1 MSSKGAGGPKK
12 MPKTELADT
21 VASLL
26 RVVAEKERQLQDL
39 TDQSIGFLEKLGESQ
54 RQIGEQTKLLTRLDD
69 LQRALTDARQRL
81 RGASNYAP
89 FAADDPA
96 APVTPLEIVCF
107 GPDTANSALAYAAA
121 GIKLTWI
128 GPPQA
133 FTAHQKRKTSLR
145 ILTHR
150 DARTPAQCWNLAM
163 ASTQGEAVLFIGAGI
178 QLDRALQSPDAATNS
193 NAALLCPTIQ
203 CDEERTLGC
212 AETDSLL
219 HLRALPAPPPNG
231 ESTDIPFPSAQA
243 FLLRR
248 PAFER
253 IGMFDEGLISVAAL
267 LDYACRARNHN
278 FAVIGAPDLVLTRLS
293 GCNAVAEASDN
304 ERLQVLARYR
314 PEMIGRALADAPT
327 LWQQEPTAI
336 AGLLRELI
344 AAIPNRQDAATLR
357 QVMEQVACGMV
368 EHAQPSRRIVRLIQT
383 IRIELL
389 RALSGTDVAFERE
402 LASASLFTAEREVP
416 TSVAASFALLAQDLA
431 LDLRM
436 RTFLLGNLQ
445 ETQRQLQQEATNHK
459 AHAQRAERSE
469 REASDLNNQLVENEK
484 KVIRIEQ
491 RLDWTGNLLANI
503 QEQLEESRNLR
514 SATEQKLAAS
524 GQQVADLQGQF
535 DNSLRVQHES
545 ETKLQ
550 SLQLQLEESRNLRS
564 ATEQKL
570 AASGQQVADLQG
582 QFGNSLR
589 AQNESETKLQSLQL
603 QLEESRNLR
612 SATEQKL
619 AASGQQVA
627 DLQGQFDAAKPIAVA
642 NGAKL
647 EQATRQ
653 LAARQQELTDI
664 SCSLDLAQSAR
675 RDTES
680 SLVIALQAVDEMTKT
695 LAKAQAHLID
705 ADAKVTATLAH
716 AATQD
721 EAFSRAHERVE
732 TAEKNARNAESDLLR
747 VRSERELLQGAF
759 DALQE
764 RLEVAARRQDITN
777 QELAANGQRML
788 AADANLLLLQNDL
801 THAESALQKTKAS
814 ASTMHGDLVALAHSV
829 GLSEPPPPDRL
840 RELLSMLHRDANL
853 LATTLVATGAGD
865 AASLVTKLQVT
876 QQQLDTAS
884 DRLRERETWIRILLL
899 QSTKIRLRRRQLMPH
914 EQEFLT
920 RVKP

>member
-81 RGASNYAP
+81 RGASSYAP

-267 LDYACRARNHN
+267 LDFACRARNHN

-304 ERLQVLARYR
+304 ERLQMLARYR

-503 QEQLEESRNLR
+503 QE
-514 SATEQKLAAS
+514 
-524 GQQVADLQGQF
+524 
-535 DNSLRVQHES
+535 
-545 ETKLQ
+545 
-550 SLQLQLEESRNLRS
+550 
-564 ATEQKL
+564 
-570 AASGQQVADLQG
+570 
-582 QFGNSLR
+582 
-589 AQNESETKLQSLQL
+589 

>member
-81 RGASNYAP
+81 RGASSYAP

-267 LDYACRARNHN
+267 LDFACRARNHN

-304 ERLQVLARYR
+304 ERLQMLARYR

-535 DNSLRVQHES
+535 
-545 ETKLQ
+545 
-550 SLQLQLEESRNLRS
+550 
-564 ATEQKL
+564 
-570 AASGQQVADLQG
+570 
-582 QFGNSLR
+582 GNSLR
-589 AQNESETKLQSLQL
+589 AQNESETKLQNLQL
-603 QLEESRNLR
+603 QLEESRKLR

>member
-12 MPKTELADT
+12 MPKTELAGT

-81 RGASNYAP
+81 RGASSYAP
-89 FAADDPA
+89 FAADDPT

-133 FTAHQKRKTSLR
+133 FTAQQKRNTSLR

-178 QLDRALQSPDAATNS
+178 QLDRAPQSPDAATNS

-231 ESTDIPFPSAQA
+231 ESTDILFPSVQA

-267 LDYACRARNHN
+267 LDFACRARNHN

-416 TSVAASFALLAQDLA
+416 TSVAASFAMLAQDLA

-459 AHAQRAERSE
+459 AYAQRAERSE
-469 REASDLNNQLVENEK
+469 REASDLNNQLIENEK

-514 SATEQKLAAS
+514 SASEQKLAAS
-524 GQQVADLQGQF
+524 GQQVADLQ
-535 DNSLRVQHES
+535 E
-545 ETKLQ
+545 
-550 SLQLQLEESRNLRS
+550 
-564 ATEQKL
+564 
-570 AASGQQVADLQG
+570 
-582 QFGNSLR
+582 
-589 AQNESETKLQSLQL
+589 
-603 QLEESRNLR
+603 
-612 SATEQKL
+612 
-619 AASGQQVA
+619 
-627 DLQGQFDAAKPIAVA
+627 QFDAAKPIAVA

-647 EQATRQ
+647 ELATRQ
-653 LAARQQELTDI
+653 LAARQQEITDI
-664 SCSLDLAQSAR
+664 SCSLEVAQSAR

-759 DALQE
+759 DKLQE

-814 ASTMHGDLVALAHSV
+814 ASTMHGDLVALAHSI

-865 AASLVTKLQVT
+865 AAGLVTKLQVT

>member
-81 RGASNYAP
+81 RGASSYAP

-267 LDYACRARNHN
+267 LDFACRARNHN

-304 ERLQVLARYR
+304 ERLQMLARYR

-550 SLQLQLEESRNLRS
+550 NLQLQLEESR
-564 ATEQKL
+564 K
-570 AASGQQVADLQG
+570 
-582 QFGNSLR
+582 
-589 AQNESETKLQSLQL
+589 
-603 QLEESRNLR
+603 LR

>member
-81 RGASNYAP
+81 RGASSYAP

-128 GPPQA
+128 GPPQT
-133 FTAHQKRKTSLR
+133 FTAHQKHKTSLR

-150 DARTPAQCWNLAM
+150 EARTPAQCWNLAM

-524 GQQVADLQGQF
+524 GQKVADLQGQF
-535 DNSLRVQHES
+535 DKSLRVQHES

-550 SLQLQLEESRNLRS
+550 NLQLKLEESRNLRS

-582 QFGNSLR
+582 
-589 AQNESETKLQSLQL
+589 K
-603 QLEESRNLR
+603 
-612 SATEQKL
+612 
-619 AASGQQVA
+619 
-627 DLQGQFDAAKPIAVA
+627 FDAAKPIAVA

-647 EQATRQ
+647 DLATRQ

-884 DRLRERETWIRILLL
+884 DLLRERETWIRILLL

>member
-535 DNSLRVQHES
+535 D
-545 ETKLQ
+545 
-550 SLQLQLEESRNLRS
+550 
-564 ATEQKL
+564 
-570 AASGQQVADLQG
+570 
-582 QFGNSLR
+582 
-589 AQNESETKLQSLQL
+589 
-603 QLEESRNLR
+603 
-612 SATEQKL
+612 
-619 AASGQQVA
+619 
-627 DLQGQFDAAKPIAVA
+627 AAKPIAVA

>member
-1 MSSKGAGGPKK
+1 V
-12 MPKTELADT
+12 ADLQGQFDN
-21 VASLL
+21 SL
-26 RVVAEKERQLQDL
+26 RVQH
-39 TDQSIGFLEKLGESQ
+39 ES
-54 RQIGEQTKLLTRLDD
+54 ETKL
-69 LQRALTDARQRL
+69 Q
-81 RGASNYAP
+81 
-89 FAADDPA
+89 
-96 APVTPLEIVCF
+96 
-107 GPDTANSALAYAAA
+107 
-121 GIKLTWI
+121 
-128 GPPQA
+128 
-133 FTAHQKRKTSLR
+133 
-145 ILTHR
+145 
-150 DARTPAQCWNLAM
+150 
-163 ASTQGEAVLFIGAGI
+163 
-178 QLDRALQSPDAATNS
+178 
-193 NAALLCPTIQ
+193 
-203 CDEERTLGC
+203 
-212 AETDSLL
+212 
-219 HLRALPAPPPNG
+219 
-231 ESTDIPFPSAQA
+231 
-243 FLLRR
+243 
-248 PAFER
+248 
-253 IGMFDEGLISVAAL
+253 
-267 LDYACRARNHN
+267 
-278 FAVIGAPDLVLTRLS
+278 
-293 GCNAVAEASDN
+293 
-304 ERLQVLARYR
+304 
-314 PEMIGRALADAPT
+314 
-327 LWQQEPTAI
+327 
-336 AGLLRELI
+336 
-344 AAIPNRQDAATLR
+344 
-357 QVMEQVACGMV
+357 
-368 EHAQPSRRIVRLIQT
+368 
-383 IRIELL
+383 
-389 RALSGTDVAFERE
+389 
-402 LASASLFTAEREVP
+402 
-416 TSVAASFALLAQDLA
+416 
-431 LDLRM
+431 
-436 RTFLLGNLQ
+436 NLQ
-445 ETQRQLQQEATNHK
+445 L
-459 AHAQRAERSE
+459 
-469 REASDLNNQLVENEK
+469 
-484 KVIRIEQ
+484 
-491 RLDWTGNLLANI
+491 
-503 QEQLEESRNLR
+503 QLEESRNLR

-550 SLQLQLEESRNLRS
+550 N
-564 ATEQKL
+564 
-570 AASGQQVADLQG
+570 
-582 QFGNSLR
+582 
-589 AQNESETKLQSLQL
+589 LQL

-721 EAFSRAHERVE
+721 EAFSRARERVE

-759 DALQE
+759 EALQE

-914 EQEFLT
+914 EQDFLT

>member
-582 QFGNSLR
+582 QF
-589 AQNESETKLQSLQL
+589 
-603 QLEESRNLR
+603 
-612 SATEQKL
+612 
-619 AASGQQVA
+619 
-627 DLQGQFDAAKPIAVA
+627 DAAKPIAVA

>member
-81 RGASNYAP
+81 RGASSYAP

-128 GPPQA
+128 GPPQT
-133 FTAHQKRKTSLR
+133 FTAHQKHKTSLR

-150 DARTPAQCWNLAM
+150 EARTPAQCWNLAM

-524 GQQVADLQGQF
+524 GQQVADLQG
-535 DNSLRVQHES
+535 
-545 ETKLQ
+545 K
-550 SLQLQLEESRNLRS
+550 
-564 ATEQKL
+564 
-570 AASGQQVADLQG
+570 
-582 QFGNSLR
+582 
-589 AQNESETKLQSLQL
+589 
-603 QLEESRNLR
+603 
-612 SATEQKL
+612 
-619 AASGQQVA
+619 
-627 DLQGQFDAAKPIAVA
+627 FDAAKPIAVA

-647 EQATRQ
+647 DLATRQ

-884 DRLRERETWIRILLL
+884 DLLRERETWIRILLL